1 MKETEKYFH
10 SNFNKGKFS
19 RLEETKK
26 FKSYSKQDYST
37 QVIEAE
43 FSRNLYTNRV

>member
-1 MKETEKYFH
+1 MKETGKHFH

-43 FSRNLYTNRV
+43 FSIDIDIDR